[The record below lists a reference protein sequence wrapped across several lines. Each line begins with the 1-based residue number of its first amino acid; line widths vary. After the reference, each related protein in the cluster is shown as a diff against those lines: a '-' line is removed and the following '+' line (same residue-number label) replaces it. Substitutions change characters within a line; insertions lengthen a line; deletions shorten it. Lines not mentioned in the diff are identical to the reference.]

1 MKFAGVR
8 RPWRSVAGL
17 VILSAF
23 LFLEFYTNLFEKSVG
38 YYLKWQ
44 NHKRPQ
50 LGRMWERDRQSLIA
64 QAQIQSIRSSL
75 DIQEES
81 ASGISS
87 LKQLFENVAPGF
99 PLVVTREKFLQLY
112 FDFPGLGSEQIISP
126 YDLISLDSAKN
137 WNRVLLKRFGPW
149 ITLQFLDQ
157 KNIPAHEIFLS
168 IDTILD
174 IQATRSIKRGT
185 LEDSNFKKNR
195 IFRFDEVLPVLKS
208 LDSVTQ
214 TAVFPEPRWFLEK
227 NYYITRVG
235 VSEVVPGEETAQH
248 LVFGIEYDTDY
259 YTGVLFIPVAME
271 LANNILS
278 QIDRSDALAEGLA
291 EPQSSFEVTP

>member
-8 RPWRSVAGL
+8 RSWHSVAGL

-23 LFLEFYTNLFEKSVG
+23 IFLEFYANLFEKSVG

-64 QAQIQSIRSSL
+64 QAQIQSIRSFL
-75 DIQEES
+75 DIQEEN

-99 PLVVTREKFLQLY
+99 PLVVTREKFLHLY

-126 YDLISLDSAKN
+126 YDLINLDSGKN
-137 WNRVLLKRFGPW
+137 WERLLLKRFGPW

-157 KNIPAHEIFLS
+157 KNIPVHEVFLS
-168 IDTILD
+168 VDTISEVH
-174 IQATRSIKRGT
+174 ATRSIKRGT
-185 LEDSNFKKNR
+185 LEDSDFKENR
-195 IFRFDEVLPVLKS
+195 IFEIDEVLPVLKS
-208 LDSVTQ
+208 LDSITQ
-214 TAVFPEPRWFLEK
+214 KAVFPEPRWFLEK
-227 NYYITRVG
+227 NYHILRVG
-235 VSEVVPGEETAQH
+235 IADVVTGEEQH
-248 LVFGIEYDTDY
+248 LIFGIEYDTDY
-259 YTGVLFIPVAME
+259 YTGVLFIPVALE
-271 LANNILS
+271 LANNIMS
-278 QIDRSDALAEGLA
+278 QIDRSDALDLT
-291 EPQSSFEVTP
+291 EPQPSFEVTP

>member
-8 RPWRSVAGL
+8 RPWHSVAGL

>member
-8 RPWRSVAGL
+8 RSWHSVAGL
-17 VILSAF
+17 VVLSALF
-23 LFLEFYTNLFEKSVG
+23 FLEFYTNLFEKSVG

-75 DIQEES
+75 DIQEEN

-112 FDFPGLGSEQIISP
+112 FDFPGKGSEQIISP
-126 YDLISLDSAKN
+126 YDLISLDSEKT
-137 WNRVLLKRFGPW
+137 WDRVLLKRFGPW
-149 ITLQFLDQ
+149 VTLQFLDQ
-157 KNIPAHEIFLS
+157 KNIPVHEVFLS
-168 IDTILD
+168 VDTILD
-174 IQATRSIKRGT
+174 VQATRSIKRGT
-185 LEDSNFKKNR
+185 LEDSNFKPNR
-195 IFRFDEVLPVLKS
+195 IFKIDEVLPVLKS
-208 LDSVTQ
+208 LDPVTQ
-214 TAVFPEPRWFLEK
+214 KAVFPEPRWFLEK
-227 NYYITRVG
+227 NYFLTRVG
-235 VSEVVPGEETAQH
+235 VADIVSGDKLSQH

-259 YTGVLFIPVAME
+259 YTGVLFIPVALE

-278 QIDRSDALAEGLA
+278 QIDRSDVLVEDQLGPPSVL
-291 EPQSSFEVTP
+291 EVIP

>member
-1 MKFAGVR
+1 VKFAGVR